1 MSTNAKMIRI
11 GALAAAA
18 ALLYFTLSRPDAAP
32 APAAAPEADYF
43 PFVRSM
49 AGTRPDGELQVAPG
63 DKLVVDA
70 ELEHLFDYY
79 LAGMGEQSLDAIKTE
94 IEKELARRL
103 QPGPAAEARRLLGNY
118 LGYKRALAGA
128 EAGLAPPGS
137 LAQGAR
143 ARLEAMQRLRASYFS
158 AQESAGL
165 FGFSDAYDADAIAR
179 LDINEDKSLDAQQKQ
194 RKLAELDRKMP
205 PALRE
210 EREAPG
216 KVIRVEEAAAQL
228 RANGAGDDDVYRMRA
243 AAISPEAAGRLAD
256 VDREEAEWKRRIGA
270 YLAQRA
276 TLQSRAAVQDTGAAL
291 QQLRDAQ
298 FSADEQKRLG
308 AYE

>member
-1 MSTNAKMIRI
+1 MSTNAKMLRI

-49 AGTRPDGELQVAPG
+49 AGTRPDGELTVAPG

-128 EAGLAPPGS
+128 EASLAPAGS

-143 ARLEAMQRLRASYFS
+143 ARLEAMQRLRANYFS

-165 FGFSDAYDADAIAR
+165 FGFSDAYDADTIAR
-179 LDINEDKSLDAQQKQ
+179 LEINEDKALDARQKQ

-205 PALRE
+205 AALRE

-228 RANGAGDDDVYRMRA
+228 RAGGAGDDEVYRMRA
-243 AAISPEAAGRLAD
+243 AAISPEAAARLAD
-256 VDREEAEWKRRIGA
+256 VDREEAEWKRRIAA

-276 TLQSRAAVQDTGAAL
+276 TLQSRTAVQDNGAAL
-291 QQLRDAQ
+291 QQLRDAH
-298 FSADEQKRLG
+298 FNADEQKRLG